1 MLPGEAFSRT
11 GASGSRPMPGIFP
24 GNPVR
29 RGLSPVGRALQP
41 AACTPPCSKRGAI
54 FLFALGFPAPP
65 AGGSADT
72 KSGPYPQG
80 RPDAFLN
87 ICQAGNPLPA
97 PPTSSAALG
106 SRKMF
111 SVNAVYTDTT
121 YWRRK
126 KDGLHKSPL
135 FPPAR
140 NRTSAFPRCGT
151 KSRHNHTP

>member
-41 AACTPPCSKRGAI
+41 AACTPPCSKRGPSSSSPWASP
-54 FLFALGFPAPP
+54 LPLPAALRIQ
-65 AGGSADT
+65 

-106 SRKMF
+106 SRKIF